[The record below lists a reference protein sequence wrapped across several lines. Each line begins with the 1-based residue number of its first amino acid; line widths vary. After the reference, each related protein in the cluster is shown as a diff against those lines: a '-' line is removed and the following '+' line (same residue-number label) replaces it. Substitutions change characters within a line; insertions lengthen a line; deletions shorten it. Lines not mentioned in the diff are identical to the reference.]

1 MEVEYNFQI
10 GDLVRHK
17 VGGPLM
23 VVVDQYNR
31 KRVYCSFLRNKK
43 LFELGGDTTFELDD
57 FDYRE
62 LKKANKK

>member
-1 MEVEYNFQI
+1 MGLTFALSI
-10 GDLVRHK
+10 LMRFPTGAL
-17 VGGPLM
+17 GGALLF
-23 VVVDQYNR
+23 YLLLTEGFR
-31 KRVYCSFLRNKK
+31 FLRNKK